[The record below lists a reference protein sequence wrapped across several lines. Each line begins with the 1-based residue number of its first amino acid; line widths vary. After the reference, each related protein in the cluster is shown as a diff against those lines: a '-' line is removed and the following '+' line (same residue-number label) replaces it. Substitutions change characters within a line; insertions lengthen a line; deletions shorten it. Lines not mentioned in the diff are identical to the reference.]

1 MAGFAKIG
9 PIEGQSTDKNH
20 DKWINIESVS
30 SPVSRSITDGA
41 ADQARTRGT
50 TTLHDIVLTRPLD
63 KSSVKLAEACAK
75 GTLFDKVQ
83 IHLSTQI
90 KEQEEPYLKYDLEN
104 VIITSY
110 SFNGSASGSPQ
121 PMESITLNFTKINW
135 TYVTID
141 PGTGDKKG
149 NVVASYDL
157 GKKS

>member
-9 PIEGQSTDKNH
+9 SIEGQSTDKNH
-20 DKWINIESVS
+20 DKWINVDSVS

-41 ADQARTRGT
+41 KDQERTRGT

-75 GTLFDKVQ
+75 GTFFDKVE
-83 IHLSTQI
+83 IHLSTQV
-90 KEQEEPYLKYDLEN
+90 KEQEEPYLKYVLEN

-110 SFNGSASGSPQ
+110 NFSGTAAGNPQ
-121 PMESITLNFTKINW
+121 PMESITLNFTKIEW

-141 PGTGDKKG
+141 PKTGDKKG
-149 NVVASYDL
+149 QVAANYDL
-157 GKKS
+157 GKRG